1 MENFL
6 KVYELFVTHKDEEV
20 FEKINIKTLVITGE
34 NDDGSTPE
42 MSNNLSK
49 VINNSYV
56 KIIPKGK
63 HLCGIEYSQDVN
75 KAIKEH
81 IND

>member
-34 NDDGSTPE
+34 NDTGSTPE
-42 MSNNLSK
+42 MSNNLSR

-63 HLCGIEYSQDVN
+63 HLCGIEHSHDVN
-75 KAIKEH
+75 DAIKEL

>member
-1 MENFL
+1 
-6 KVYELFVTHKDEEV
+6 
-20 FEKINIKTLVITGE
+20 
-34 NDDGSTPE
+34 

-63 HLCGIEYSQDVN
+63 HLCGIEYSHDVN